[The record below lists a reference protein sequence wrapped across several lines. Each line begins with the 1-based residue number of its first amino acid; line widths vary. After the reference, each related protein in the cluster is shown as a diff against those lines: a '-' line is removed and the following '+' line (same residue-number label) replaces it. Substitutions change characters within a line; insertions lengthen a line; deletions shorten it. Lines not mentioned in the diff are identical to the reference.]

1 MVIPGL
7 PALAGAEA
15 FPTPSIAPVAWEID
29 LEYRLPRRIVVEAP
43 GQSPKAYWY
52 MVYTVTNN
60 TDEELFF
67 VPAIEMMTK
76 DSQLVRANRNI
87 PAAAFNAIQ
96 QRTRSLSLVRPQR
109 MADTLRVGQDEA
121 RSSVAIWEEPSQEMG
136 TFEIY
141 FGGLSGEVVTLKAPD
156 GSDLKDED
164 GNPIRVRKTRQLRF
178 KVRGDEYLP
187 EQDQVVKV
195 KDTWVMR

>member
-1 MVIPGL
+1 MPGVL
-7 PALAGAEA
+7 GLASAEA

-43 GQSPKAYWY
+43 GQSPRAYWY

-76 DSQLVRANRNI
+76 DSKLIPANRNI
-87 PAAAFNAIQ
+87 PSAAFDAIQ
-96 QRTRSLSLVRPQR
+96 QRTRSLNLVRPQR

-121 RSSVAIWEEPSQEMG
+121 RSSVAIWEEPSPEMG

-156 GSDLKDED
+156 GSELKDED
-164 GNPIRVRKTRQLRF
+164 GKPIRVRKTRQLRF
-178 KVRGDEYLP
+178 KVRGDEYMP
-187 EQDQVVKV
+187 EQDEVVKL
-195 KDTWVMR
+195 KDTWIFR